1 MQSRAK
7 PETGDI
13 TNTIQVKSTLD
24 GTLQPSLFFRPRSD
38 IPVPLVVGL
47 HTWSYDR
54 FNQAENYLPLCEKYG
69 WALLLPEFRGPN
81 LASNPHC
88 ADACGSLKARRDIL
102 DAVDH
107 VLRTSAIDYDNIFL
121 LGCSGGGHAALLTAE
136 DAPDVF
142 RAVDVWCPVSDLADW
157 HAHLTETRQHY
168 VHDMEACLGGGP
180 ADVPEE
186 YALRSP
192 SEYIGKLKMLPVSV
206 HHGRH
211 DDVVPYRHS
220 VEFVRKLEA
229 AGAENVYFEVF
240 DGGHEQ
246 FPSHSFEW
254 FARLA
259 GIQVPEGDGNAA
271 IRITG

>member
-1 MQSRAK
+1 MK
-7 PETGDI
+7 
-13 TNTIQVKSTLD
+13 TIQVKTMLD
-24 GTLQPSLFFRPRSD
+24 GTLQPSLFFRPQTET
-38 IPVPLVVGL
+38 PVPLVVGL

-81 LASNPHC
+81 LASNPQKH
-88 ADACGSLKARRDIL
+88 DACGGLKARRDIL
-102 DAVDH
+102 DAVEN
-107 VLRTSAIDYDNIFL
+107 VCRISAIDRSNVFL

-136 DAPDVF
+136 DAPEVF
-142 RAVDVWCPVSDLADW
+142 RAVDVWCPVSDLTAW

-168 VHDMEACLGGGP
+168 VRDLEACLGGGP

-192 SEYIGKLKMLPVSV
+192 SERVEVLKSIPVSI

-211 DDVVPYRHS
+211 DDVVPSRHS

-229 AGAENVYFEVF
+229 AGATEVYFELF
-240 DGGHEQ
+240 DGEHEQ

-259 GIQVPEGDGNAA
+259 GVRPQEDGGSAA
-271 IRITG
+271 VRITG

>member
-1 MQSRAK
+1 MN
-7 PETGDI
+7 E
-13 TNTIQVKSTLD
+13 IQVKTTLD
-24 GTLQPSLFFRPRSD
+24 GTLQPSLFFRPETD
-38 IPVPLVVGL
+38 APVPLVVGL
-47 HTWSYDR
+47 HTWSYNR

-81 LASNPHC
+81 LASNPHRH
-88 ADACGSLKARRDIL
+88 DACGSLKARRDIL

-107 VLRTSAIDYDNIFL
+107 VLQTSAVDYDNIFL

-136 DAPDVF
+136 DAPEVF
-142 RAVDVWCPVSDLADW
+142 RAVDVWCPVSDLTAW

-180 ADVPEE
+180 ADASDE

-192 SEYIGKLKMLPVSV
+192 SVHLEKLKKLPVSI

-211 DDVVPYRHS
+211 DTVVPYRHS
-220 VEFVRKLEA
+220 AEFVRKLEA
-229 AGAENVYFEVF
+229 AGADEVYFEVF
-240 DGGHEQ
+240 DGEHEQ
-246 FPSHSFEW
+246 YPAHSFEW

-259 GIQVPEGDGNAA
+259 GVKLPEDARKAA
-271 IRITG
+271 VRITG

>member
-1 MQSRAK
+1 M
-7 PETGDI
+7 
-13 TNTIQVKSTLD
+13 NTIQVESTLD
-24 GTLQPSLFFRPRSD
+24 GTLQPSLFFRPSTD
-38 IPVPLVVGL
+38 VPVPLVVGL

-54 FNQAENYLPLCEKYG
+54 FNQADNYLPLCEKYG

-81 LASNPHC
+81 LASNPQKR
-88 ADACGSLKARRDIL
+88 DACGSRKARRDIL
-102 DAVDH
+102 DAVEY
-107 VLRTSAIDYDNIFL
+107 VCRTSAIDRRNVFL

-136 DAPDVF
+136 DAPEVF
-142 RAVDVWCPVSDLADW
+142 RAVDVWCPVSDLAAW

-168 VHDMEACLGGGP
+168 VTDLESCLGGGP
-180 ADVPEE
+180 AEVPDE

-192 SEYIGKLKMLPVSV
+192 SEHVAALRSVPVSV

-220 VEFVRKLEA
+220 AEFVRKLEA
-229 AGAENVYFEVF
+229 AGAKDVYFEVF
-240 DGGHEQ
+240 DGEHEQ

-259 GIQVPEGDGNAA
+259 GVRAQTGGDAA
-271 IRITG
+271 VRITG

>member
-1 MQSRAK
+1 M
-7 PETGDI
+7 
-13 TNTIQVKSTLD
+13 NTIQVESTLD
-24 GTLQPSLFFRPRSD
+24 GTIQPSLFYCPRTD
-38 IPVPLVVGL
+38 APVPLVVGL

-81 LASNPHC
+81 LASNPNRR
-88 ADACGSLKARRDIL
+88 DACGGLKARRDIL
-102 DAVDH
+102 DAVEYA
-107 VLRTSAIDYDNIFL
+107 VRTSPIDRKNVFL

-142 RAVDVWCPVSDLADW
+142 RAVDVWCPVSDLTAW
-157 HAHLTETRQHY
+157 HAYLTETAQHY
-168 VHDMEACLGGGP
+168 VRDMEACLGGGP

-192 SEYIGKLKMLPVSV
+192 SERFEVLKNIPVSV

-211 DDVVPYRHS
+211 DGVVPYRHS
-220 VEFVRKLEA
+220 AEFVRKLES
-229 AGAENVYFEVF
+229 AGAKEVYFEVF
-240 DGGHEQ
+240 DGEHEQ
-246 FPSHSFEW
+246 YPAHSFEW

-259 GIQVPEGDGNAA
+259 GVRPPEDGGSAA
-271 IRITG
+271 VRITG

>member
-1 MQSRAK
+1 M
-7 PETGDI
+7 
-13 TNTIQVKSTLD
+13 NTIHVRSTLD
-24 GTLQPSLFFRPRSD
+24 GSLQPSLFFRPQTEA
-38 IPVPLVVGL
+38 PVPLVVGL
-47 HTWSYDR
+47 HTWSYGR
-54 FNQAENYLPLCEKYG
+54 SNQLENYLPLCRKYG

-81 LASNPHC
+81 LASNPNRH
-88 ADACGSLKARRDIL
+88 DACGSLKARRDIL
-102 DAVDH
+102 DAVEH
-107 VLRTSAIDYDNIFL
+107 VSRTSSIDRGNIFL
-121 LGCSGGGHAALLTAE
+121 LGCSGGGHAALLVAE

-142 RAVDVWCPVSDLADW
+142 RAVDVWCPVSDLAAW

-180 ADVPEE
+180 AELPGE

-192 SEYIGKLKMLPVSV
+192 SEHVAALKRVPVSV

-229 AGAENVYFEVF
+229 AGAHDVYFEVF
-240 DGGHEQ
+240 DGEHEQ
-246 FPSHSFEW
+246 FPSHSFDW

-259 GIQVPEGDGNAA
+259 GARPLEDGGDAA
-271 IRITG
+271 VRITG